1 MAGAVFGDHC
11 SPISD
16 TTIMASTGAECELM
30 THVSTQFP
38 YAVFVAV
45 VSAICFLIAGLVQNP
60 YVPLLVGVALIIGGL
75 FVMRMIVKGKE
86 TAPASE

>member
-1 MAGAVFGDHC
+1 
-11 SPISD
+11 
-16 TTIMASTGAECELM
+16 M

-45 VSAICFLIAGLVQNP
+45 VSAICFLIAGLVQNA